1 MRLQHI
7 FHHLGVGVAIAAG
20 PVPAWATE
28 GGVLGDNLPVLG
40 VVAALLIFALTRKPE
55 KSVPPAAV
63 PAPEADP
70 VAVAATV
77 PSEPEAEAPAEES
90 VADETETPSEPGEP
104 AASEE
109 AAPAEPEPAPSEEN
123 AA

>member
-7 FHHLGVGVAIAAG
+7 FHHLGVGAVIAAG
-20 PVPAWATE
+20 PVPAWAAE

-55 KSVPPAAV
+55 KSVAPPAAV
-63 PAPEADP
+63 PAAEADP
-70 VAVAATV
+70 VAV
-77 PSEPEAEAPAEES
+77 PSEPEAEVPAEEP
-90 VADETETPSEPGEP
+90 VTDETPSEPGEP

-109 AAPAEPEPAPSEEN
+109 AAPAEPEQPAPSEEN

>member
-20 PVPAWATE
+20 PVPAWAAE

-55 KSVPPAAV
+55 KSVPPPAAV
-63 PAPEADP
+63 PVPEADP
-70 VAVAATV
+70 VAATV
-77 PSEPEAEAPAEES
+77 PSEPETEVPTGES